1 MSDYEII
8 KAKEMGEGQGANVKR
23 LFPSRKYPAHFDPF
37 VLLDE
42 FFVESP
48 ASFPD
53 HEHRGF
59 EAVTYMLEGSF
70 IHSDNLG
77 NNSEVKEGGL
87 QTFNAG
93 KSLIHSEKPGETGF
107 SHGIQLWV
115 NLPQDKKN
123 SDPTYQSIKQTKII
137 KDEKDIKVRKV
148 LGDDISVKLNTQ
160 VDYYDIWLNN
170 KASIH
175 QLLKSTHKGI
185 LYLVEGN
192 ITIENIDENINEG
205 NALLFN
211 NFEEL
216 EIKAQ
221 DEARLVLITGKP
233 LDQDIKIRGSFVE

>member
-1 MSDYEII
+1 MSNFEII

-23 LFPSRKYPAHFDPF
+23 LFPSRNYPAHFDPF

-70 IHSDNLG
+70 DHSDNLG

-115 NLPQDKKN
+115 NLPKNKKK
-123 SDPTYQSIKQTKII
+123 SEPSYQSIKQTKII
-137 KDEKDIKVRKV
+137 KDEKDVKIRKV

-160 VDYYDIWLNN
+160 VDYYDISLDN
-170 KASIH
+170 KASIN

-192 ITIENIDENINEG
+192 IKIENIDENLSEG
-205 NALLFN
+205 KALLFN
-211 NFEEL
+211 NFDKL
-216 EIKAQ
+216 EIRAD
-221 DEARLVLITGKP
+221 DEARMVLITGKP
-233 LDQDIKIRGSFVE
+233 LEQEIKIRGSFVE

>member
-1 MSDYEII
+1 MNNYEII

-23 LFPSRKYPAHFDPF
+23 LFPSRNYPSHFDPF

-70 IHSDNLG
+70 IHNDNLG
-77 NNSEVKEGGL
+77 NNSEVKAGGL

-115 NLPQDKKN
+115 NLPKDKKN
-123 SDPTYQSIKQTKII
+123 SEPTYQSIKQTKII
-137 KDEKDIKVRKV
+137 KDEKDIKIRKV

-170 KASIH
+170 KSSIH

-185 LYLVEGN
+185 LYLVNGK
-192 ITIENIDENINEG
+192 IKIKNIDEIIDEG
-205 NALLFN
+205 NAILFN
-211 NFEEL
+211 NFDEL
-216 EIKAQ
+216 EINAN
-221 DEARLVLITGKP
+221 DESRLVLITGKP
-233 LDQDIKIRGSFVE
+233 LNQEIKIRGSFVE